1 MADVIITLKVMAES
15 PEVDMEKLEKEVLQK
30 LIKYAYEKDV
40 DMDTVM
46 KEKEEQH
53 VKVEVEPVAFG
64 LKALKVTFAMDESRG
79 GTEPFENELKQL
91 ESVRDCEVIGITR
104 AMG

>member
-15 PEVDMEKLEKEVLQK
+15 PEVDMGSLEKQVLQK
-30 LIKYAYEKDV
+30 LMKYAYEKDMELDAV
-40 DMDTVM
+40 IAAKAT
-46 KEKEEQH
+46 EH

-64 LKALKVTFAMDESRG
+64 LKALKVIFAMDESRG
-79 GTEPFENELKQL
+79 DTEPFENELKTL
-91 ESVRDCEVIGITR
+91 ADVRDCEVIGITR